1 MIPEPVKV
9 LLVEDSPSDA
19 VLLQES
25 LTQNDLGKFSFAHVE
40 TLAEAVENLRK
51 ESYDVLLLDL
61 SLPDVTGR
69 DTFLRARA
77 ESPHLPIVV
86 LTGVQDEIIG
96 LEAVRH
102 GIQDYLIKGQAYGRQ
117 TARAIRYAIERKRT
131 ETALKNAEA
140 ALQQERDQLEARVGE
155 RTAELTASNQAL
167 QSEITQR
174 RRAEQAHQQVLRR
187 LAEAEETER
196 GRISRELHD
205 RLGQELTAIKL
216 GLQLLRKQHTSI
228 AEAQDNIIHLESL
241 AEGLMRDVH
250 RLAWEL
256 RPPALDDLGLE
267 LALQRFTSQWSEK
280 AAVPVDFHSH
290 GLSGQRLPIEY
301 ETTLYRVTQ
310 EALTNVAR
318 HAAARQ
324 VSLLLERRSDLVSLI
339 IEDDGNGFNA
349 ETIVRDAP
357 TRGSLGLL
365 GMQERVKL
373 VGGALEI
380 ESAAG
385 AGTTI
390 FVRLPL
396 QGPVGGDW

>member
-1 MIPEPVKV
+1 MNLDPVRV

-25 LTQNDLGKFSFAHVE
+25 LTQNDFGKFTFTHVE
-40 TLAEAVENLRK
+40 TLAEALEILRK
-51 ESYDVLLLDL
+51 ESCDVLLLDL
-61 SLPDVTGR
+61 SLPDSTGR
-69 DTFLRARA
+69 ETFLRARA
-77 ESPHLPIVV
+77 ECPQLPIVV
-86 LTGVQDEIIG
+86 LTSVQDEVIG
-96 LEAVRH
+96 LDAVRK

-131 ETALKNAEA
+131 ETALKHAEA
-140 ALQQERDQLEARVGE
+140 ALQQERDQLEIRVRE

-167 QSEITQR
+167 QSEIVQR
-174 RRAEQAHQQVLRR
+174 RAAEQAHQQVLRR

-205 RLGQELTAIKL
+205 RFGQELTAIKL
-216 GLQLLRKQHTSI
+216 GLQVLRKQHTSI
-228 AEAQDNIIHLESL
+228 PEAQKNCVHLEAL
-241 AEGLMRDVH
+241 ADGLMRDVH

-267 LALQRFTSQWSEK
+267 LALQRYTSLWSEK
-280 AAVPVDFHSH
+280 TAVLVDFHSH
-290 GLSGQRLPIEY
+290 GLSGPRLPLEY
-301 ETTLYRVTQ
+301 ETTLYRVAQ

-318 HAAARQ
+318 HAAARH

-339 IEDDGNGFNA
+339 IEDDGSGFDAEILMRNA
-349 ETIVRDAP
+349 PAQ
-357 TRGSLGLL
+357 GSLGLL

-396 QGPVGGDW
+396 RGPVGEDW